1 MILNRAVCIDS
12 PEFDVPWFHTKY
24 CEEIQSLG
32 KIKIYIYI
40 YYLLILKYV
49 IHFSVH
55 KNMGSFYLD
64 VEKKLN
70 QLINNKGYLKTN
82 SFSPYGYKLDF
93 EIMLNA
99 SETSNNTFNNEKY
112 DDIFLI

>member
-1 MILNRAVCIDS
+1 MLLNRAVCIDN

-32 KIKIYIYI
+32 SIKKYI
-40 YYLLILKYV
+40 YYLLMLKY
-49 IHFSVH
+49 IINFSVH
-55 KNMGSFYLD
+55 KNTSSFYLD

-93 EIMLNA
+93 EILLNT
-99 SETSNNTFNNEKY
+99 SEKSNNIFKNEKY
-112 DDIFLI
+112 DEIFLT